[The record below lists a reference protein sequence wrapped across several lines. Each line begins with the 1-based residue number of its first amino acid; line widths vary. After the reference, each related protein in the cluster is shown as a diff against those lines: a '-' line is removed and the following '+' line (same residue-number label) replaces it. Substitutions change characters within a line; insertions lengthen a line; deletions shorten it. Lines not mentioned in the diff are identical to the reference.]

1 VKPELSTGYLVG
13 INEFSINNGILDLLE
28 EYNFE
33 KESLLQALK
42 DNKHNHATTSY
53 YLLLKKSEQTKGK
66 ADTGFMIK
74 TENQKR
80 DLNNSVQYHS
90 KIEDLKSTINSVKN
104 RANVFSVSDRDTSN
118 TTENNSKYLG
128 TAVNFNQLE
137 KEK

>member
-1 VKPELSTGYLVG
+1 
-13 INEFSINNGILDLLE
+13 
-28 EYNFE
+28 
-33 KESLLQALK
+33 
-42 DNKHNHATTSY
+42 
-53 YLLLKKSEQTKGK
+53 
-66 ADTGFMIK
+66 MIK